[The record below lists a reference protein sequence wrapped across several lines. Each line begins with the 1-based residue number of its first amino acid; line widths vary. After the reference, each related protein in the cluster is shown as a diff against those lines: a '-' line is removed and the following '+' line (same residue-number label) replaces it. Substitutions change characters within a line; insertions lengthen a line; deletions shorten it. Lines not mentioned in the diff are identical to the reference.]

1 MKRDICDLTL
11 EELEKEMTDMGEPR
25 HRAKQVFR
33 WVNGKYADSFE
44 KMTNLPKGLIFEL
57 DSRFEIGRLVC
68 AEHLSSKDGTE
79 KFLWVLRD
87 KEHIE
92 TVLIRE
98 RSRVTLCLSTQV
110 GCRFR
115 CPFCA
120 SGSKGFIR
128 DLSVSEIV
136 GQVAA
141 AQKSFSGRVTNIV
154 FMGMGEPLDNYDNL
168 IKVIRILNHPD
179 GGGIGA
185 RKMTVSTC
193 GIVPEILK
201 LKDLG
206 VQVELSVS
214 LHAAN
219 DSLRD
224 ELVPSNRKYPLNMLV
239 EACVRYFKDTG
250 RIITLEY
257 TLIKNVNDREKDAA
271 GLAGIAKR
279 INAKVNLIACSSFP
293 GSHSEGP
300 ERAAVEDFKQ
310 KLIKLGAK
318 VTVRRSKGADIM
330 AACGQLAAGGK
341 RSS

>member
-1 MKRDICDLTL
+1 MKRDICDLTIN
-11 EELEKEMTDMGEPR
+11 ELENEMAALGEPR
-25 HRAKQVFR
+25 HRAKQVFK

-44 KMTNLPKGLIFEL
+44 QMTDLPKALIAVL
-57 DSRFEIGRLVC
+57 DGKFRIERLEC
-68 AEHLSSKDGTE
+68 AEHLRSRDGAE
-79 KFLWVLRD
+79 KFLWILRD
-87 KEHIE
+87 KEYIE
-92 TVLIRE
+92 TVLIKQKA
-98 RSRVTLCLSTQV
+98 RVTLCLSTQV

-128 DLSVSEIV
+128 DLRVSEIV
-136 GQVAA
+136 GQLAA
-141 AQKSFSGRVTNIV
+141 AQKHAGSRVTNIV

-168 IKVIRILNHPD
+168 IKAINIINHSD
-179 GGGIGA
+179 GGGVGA

-193 GIVPEILK
+193 GIVPAILK

-219 DSLRD
+219 DNLRN
-224 ELVPSNRKYPLNMLV
+224 ELVPVNRKYPLRMLV
-239 EACVRYFKDTG
+239 DACVRYFKETG

-257 TLIKNVNDREKDAA
+257 TLIKHVNDKEKDAE

-293 GSHSEGP
+293 GSHADGP
-300 ERAAVEDFKQ
+300 DRIAVNNFKE
-310 KLIKLGAK
+310 KLSKLGAK
-318 VTVRRSKGADIM
+318 VTLRRSKGADIM
-330 AACGQLAAGGK
+330 AACGQLAAEKKG
-341 RSS
+341 S